1 MEGIA
6 DEVLADL
13 ALDEGLDCWDL
24 AVIQH
29 ILQQEEERIE
39 LDRGFDL
46 QQVTPQQLGDYFRL
60 SPEEIMHLCQLL
72 HMPGK
77 MAEVN
82 RTSTSGKT

>member
-1 MEGIA
+1 MERIA

-39 LDRGFDL
+39 LDRDFEL
-46 QQVTPQQLGDYFRL
+46 QKFTPQQSRDYFRF
-60 SPEEIMHLCQLL
+60 SPGEIVHLCQT
-72 HMPGK
+72 
-77 MAEVN
+77 
-82 RTSTSGKT
+82 R